1 MSCHVRSVIIQ
12 GMTRVKGF
20 FSFIAF
26 HLRNSGTECPFVRS
40 RISKGCTLMFLS
52 RIWGA
57 CIEIKYYR
65 WGLHAVLYVA
75 ILSPISSLVWRY
87 CMRWWCGHK
96 QGRPAA
102 SAPSCQGC
110 GLANLIQ
117 IQNLEK
123 STNTNKY
130 KAPGTTFSQPES
142 CWDMKFL
149 PSLPMVCDGEWKKKH
164 PKVQYIVPMKFNMD
178 FSFHY
183 WRCGISAKSDCAKN
197 IEISLHHEEKIYIFP
212 RSKYVSEKPWFPL
225 TPLHVRC
232 QGFWVKVAL
241 WRWRVGDG
249 CLPSKYPYLPL
260 S

>member
-1 MSCHVRSVIIQ
+1 MSCHVRSVIIHDSSQ
-12 GMTRVKGF
+12 RL
-20 FSFIAF
+20 FSFKAS
-26 HLRNSGTECPFVRS
+26 HLRNAATKCPFVRS

-130 KAPGTTFSQPES
+130 KPPRKGKTAFSQPES
-142 CWDMKFL
+142 CWDIKFL
-149 PSLPMVCDGEWKKKH
+149 SSLPMVGSLNVDLFF
-164 PKVQYIVPMKFNMD
+164 FNWTGGRG
-178 FSFHY
+178 SRKRNTVYCTHKIQHGFHC
-183 WRCGISAKSDCAKN
+183 WCG
-197 IEISLHHEEKIYIFP
+197 
-212 RSKYVSEKPWFPL
+212 V
-225 TPLHVRC
+225 
-232 QGFWVKVAL
+232 GFQQN
-241 WRWRVGDG
+241 
-249 CLPSKYPYLPL
+249 
-260 S
+260 

>member
-1 MSCHVRSVIIQ
+1 M
-12 GMTRVKGF
+12 
-20 FSFIAF
+20 
-26 HLRNSGTECPFVRS
+26 RS
-40 RISKGCTLMFLS
+40 RISNGCTLMFLS

-130 KAPGTTFSQPES
+130 KAPETTFSQPES

-149 PSLPMVCDGEWKKKH
+149 PRLPMVCEGGGKRNTLKYSILYPLNSIWISRFITEGVGFQQNLTVTKMLKFFCIMGKK
-164 PKVQYIVPMKFNMD
+164 YIYFQAVN
-178 FSFHY
+178 
-183 WRCGISAKSDCAKN
+183 
-197 IEISLHHEEKIYIFP
+197 IFP
-212 RSKYVSEKPWFPL
+212 RNLGFP
-225 TPLHVRC
+225 
-232 QGFWVKVAL
+232 
-241 WRWRVGDG
+241 
-249 CLPSKYPYLPL
+249 
-260 S
+260 

>member
-1 MSCHVRSVIIQ
+1 MPCQDSDNSRHDSSQ
-12 GMTRVKGF
+12 RV
-20 FSFIAF
+20 FSFKASQ
-26 HLRNSGTECPFVRS
+26 LRNAGTKCPFVRS

-117 IQNLEK
+117 IQTWKNLEIH
-123 STNTNKY
+123 NKY
-130 KAPGTTFSQPES
+130 RKIQRRVPGLWSDQP
-142 CWDMKFL
+142 DPNTK
-149 PSLPMVCDGEWKKKH
+149 PG
-164 PKVQYIVPMKFNMD
+164 
-178 FSFHY
+178 
-183 WRCGISAKSDCAKN
+183 
-197 IEISLHHEEKIYIFP
+197 KIY
-212 RSKYVSEKPWFPL
+212 KYKQIQSANK
-225 TPLHVRC
+225 R
-232 QGFWVKVAL
+232 
-241 WRWRVGDG
+241 
-249 CLPSKYPYLPL
+249 
-260 S
+260 